1 MVLVAEIQCKIDIL
15 ISSSLVSS
23 CVLIILKQY
32 LRSISSSSLRKSIL
46 SVLRSLGERVGF
58 PLSGG
63 ELDG

>member
-1 MVLVAEIQCKIDIL
+1 MVLVAEIQCKIDIF

-32 LRSISSSSLRKSIL
+32 LRSISSSSLRKSVL

-58 PLSGG
+58 PLSGRK
-63 ELDG
+63 LDG